1 MPHWTGR
8 KYRVILQG
16 SIQTHRFYFVLFY
29 LIYLKFQMDLSH
41 DHFLFYIHLMT
52 SQIYKL
58 CNPLCMEQEQSLKA
72 KSKPKTRTSLLPGL
86 QGTLPAQEDHKKK
99 ILSLEKRNHRI
110 PSYFSLR
117 HSRIQLKQCQSLGQN
132 CISETQT
139 RVISSILMIHKLG
152 CTLESPIK
160 L

>member
-1 MPHWTGR
+1 
-8 KYRVILQG
+8 
-16 SIQTHRFYFVLFY
+16 
-29 LIYLKFQMDLSH
+29 MDLSH

-58 CNPLCMEQEQSLKA
+58 CNPLYMEQEQSLKA

-117 HSRIQLKQCQSLGQN
+117 HSRI
-132 CISETQT
+132 
-139 RVISSILMIHKLG
+139 
-152 CTLESPIK
+152 
-160 L
+160 